1 MLAIV
6 EHEEQPLR
14 AEHVRDTLGR
24 DRTSGKLEPECCGNG
39 DGDESGISQW
49 RQLGDPH
56 PVGKFRQQ
64 LARDLEAETRLADP
78 SLTGQRN

>member
-24 DRTSGKLEPECCGNG
+24 DCTPGKLEPEGPG
-39 DGDESGISQW
+39 HRDRDESRIGQR

-56 PVGKFRQQ
+56 PVGKF
-64 LARDLEAETRLADP
+64 
-78 SLTGQRN
+78 